1 MAPQDRDSERQ
12 APDQT
17 TPSEGSEHLT
27 PHHQPPTDQLSRVR
41 SGGAPAMADE
51 TLETNEIIAVIA
63 AIVPGL
69 GQMFLGQPV
78 KGIVVL
84 AISILTCVGGGIL
97 SVLSVLDAFLVAK
110 AKKRREVREWEFFPD
125 FKETFEL

>member
-1 MAPQDRDSERQ
+1 
-12 APDQT
+12 
-17 TPSEGSEHLT
+17 
-27 PHHQPPTDQLSRVR
+27 
-41 SGGAPAMADE
+41 MADE
-51 TLETNEIIAVIA
+51 TLETNEIIAIIA
-63 AIVPGL
+63 AIIPGL

-125 FKETFEL
+125 FKVTFDI